1 MYFLIKSTPFH
12 FTNKTLGIFLGLV
25 PKLVGSQYKLIITP
39 DDISC
44 VFGPGS
50 VNDTQPYHL
59 SLTLHSFCESWE
71 ILVIVSVCLSFCHS
85 VKLPQPPLRIHII
98 GGSGGCRYCT
108 VLYCAVLYIVS
119 KSRYQLVTINLRKK
133 SLSFCIYK
141 F

>member
-1 MYFLIKSTPFH
+1 MYILIKSTPFH
-12 FTNKTLGIFLGLV
+12 FTNSRHILGSST
-25 PKLVGSQYKLIITP
+25 KLVASQLIITP

-59 SLTLHSFCESWE
+59 SLTLHLFCESWE